1 MRKIVCEANG
11 VSFRYKKKKLFS
23 SGAEE
28 GKGIKEISMTLA
40 EGEILGIVGESGSGK
55 STFAKCIA
63 GLLKPDTGSIRTES
77 VQMIFQDSYSALN
90 PSKTVGWLLEE
101 ALRLSRSCKPEERS
115 ARIDAILAETELDRE
130 LLGRLPAALS
140 GGQRQRVMI
149 AMALLCE
156 PKVLI
161 ADEPV
166 SALDVTIQKQ
176 ILLLLKKL
184 CKERKLAILFISHDL
199 RTVYKLC
206 DFCMV
211 MKEGEVV
218 ETGSVDKLYCKPESD
233 YTKLLLKS
241 AGIGW
246 E

>member
-1 MRKIVCEANG
+1 MRNVVCEARQ
-11 VSFRYKKKKLFS
+11 VSFHYKKKNLFTA
-23 SGAEE
+23 GTEA
-28 GKGIKEISMTLA
+28 GKGIEGISMTLA

-63 GLLKPDTGSIRTES
+63 GLLKPDVGSIRTES

-101 ALRLSRSCKPEERS
+101 ALRLSHSCKPEERT

-130 LLGRLPAALS
+130 LLGRLPSALS

-184 CKERKLAILFISHDL
+184 CKERKLAVLFISHDL

-211 MKEGEVV
+211 MKDGKVV
-218 ETGSVDKLYCKPESD
+218 ETGSVNKLYCEPESD
-233 YTKLLLKS
+233 YTKLLLES

>member
-1 MRKIVCEANG
+1 MRKTICAVNNL
-11 VSFRYKKKKLFS
+11 SFHYVKKSLFS
-23 SGAEE
+23 RKIKV
-28 GKGIKEISMTLA
+28 GKGIENISFDLA

-55 STFAKCIA
+55 STLAKCIA
-63 GLLKPDTGSIRTES
+63 GFLKPEEGSILTEG
-77 VQMIFQDSYSALN
+77 VQMVFQDSYSALN
-90 PSKTVGWLLEE
+90 PAKTVGWLLEE
-101 ALRLSRSCKPEERS
+101 ALRLSHKYPKEQWKSKIE
-115 ARIDAILAETELDRE
+115 AILEETELEKE
-130 LLGRLPAALS
+130 LLVRLPSALS

-176 ILLLLKKL
+176 ILSMLKKL
-184 CKERKLAILFISHDL
+184 CKERSLAVIFISHDL

-206 DFCMV
+206 DTCMV
-211 MKEGEVV
+211 IKDGRTV
-218 ETGSVDKLYCKPESD
+218 ETGSVNTLYCEPKSD
-233 YTKLLLKS
+233 YTKLLLRS
-241 AGIGW
+241 AGIEW